1 MTTTARQ
8 LSRLRPLPVTSG
20 YLRPADRL
28 QVSTSFAEA
37 IIAKYKAPE
46 REDLPSVRFAYS
58 KTAALAAETLDR
70 LASQMITLNRIR
82 VNVHNHRW
90 IQNYALTLEN
100 SCRVLLNE
108 LSFRAQTAPGA
119 VSRISVR
126 ELERVFHEMEEGRA
140 GDGFSGTAGN
150 SGTDGMQGSAGISGM
165 DGLQGSTGMSGTDGR
180 PGTDGTEV
188 PREEERI
195 LRILTA
201 ASRGNGMRE
210 RYMSM
215 LYRRLQESAGP
226 AGTGSSSPEILQGAV
241 TELFQVGRL
250 LPAMNGWASEE
261 ARQFFWRVQRAPEQ
275 ERSMIL
281 QAAGHSTIISL
292 ERELRTMDRPAFRQ
306 FSAGLA
312 EEIMLLPEFS
322 GQSRGS
328 DIPAGRLAEEMPE
341 EDWNRFTAE
350 LAEAGF
356 VFGEDSLYAPGEAPY
371 WASEQARQL
380 FWRIQRAPEQER
392 QFFLE
397 AGGFAGMENLEKLLH
412 TMDDVTFRRFSAQLL
427 ERLTRFSGERS
438 AGGEAAPEPA
448 LIKDTRRLLRGEQMS
463 SALTAA
469 EEKRIFS
476 ETAAGRTETAETL
489 TRMLR
494 DHAER
499 TEILRENREA
509 AEVLSETILN
519 LTMDEWAEFREEM
532 NSPEVQNMIPGEPDI
547 VFAAA
552 DSDVHGD
559 VQDILQQ
566 GIRMSREKRELI
578 RTVYEM
584 SVLPDHSFRTLER
597 VLREKTILREHSI
610 RENSRQYFR
619 SLSARERENWADFVR
634 DLLRGRENG
643 GVSPEQVY
651 LRMNGGQA
659 AAAGIPEIAEIL
671 TDPERSSREAAGAV
685 LEHLREARILAGERG
700 KNGNPPVRTAD
711 APAAASAAS
720 EQLRYDVGTP
730 YGVPLNRG
738 EPRGSRPTGASRQD
752 APALRPADMDVP
764 RSQAD
769 VRENMPAAPAPAA
782 RETRTEYHDIEFET
796 VTHRTEERITRETV
810 RDMKEIVS
818 RLENQ
823 ERELGRLRAVQEKMA
838 GRNLKGE
845 VLKKLEEQAQ
855 MERLRGGR

>member
-58 KTAALAAETLDR
+58 KTAAAAAETLDR

-108 LSFRAQTAPGA
+108 LSFRAGTAPGA

-140 GDGFSGTAGN
+140 GDGVSGTAGN

-241 TELFQVGRL
+241 TELFRVGRL

-306 FSAGLA
+306 FSAALA
-312 EEIMLLPEFS
+312 EEIMLLPEFT
-322 GQSRGS
+322 GQSRGG

-356 VFGEDSLYAPGEAPY
+356 VFGEDSLYAPGEAPD

-499 TEILRENREA
+499 SEILRENREA

-519 LTMDEWAEFREEM
+519 LTMEEWAEFREEM
-532 NSPEVQNMIPGEPDI
+532 NSPEVLNMIPGEPDI

-552 DSDVHGD
+552 DSD

-578 RTVYEM
+578 RTIYEM

-610 RENSRQYFR
+610 REDSRQYFR

-634 DLLRGRENG
+634 DLLRDRETG

-659 AAAGIPEIAEIL
+659 AAAGIPGIAEIL
-671 TDPERSSREAAGAV
+671 ADPERSSREAAGAV

-720 EQLRYDVGTP
+720 EQLRY
-730 YGVPLNRG
+730 
-738 EPRGSRPTGASRQD
+738 QD

-764 RSQAD
+764 RSQAEA
-769 VRENMPAAPAPAA
+769 RENMPAAPAPAA

-796 VTHRTEERITRETV
+796 VTHRTEERVTRETV